1 MLWFHYKLNKNEL
14 RVTMNLIGRDKEIK
28 LLTQLYKSTSPEF
41 LALYGRRRVGKTF
54 LIRECFNKRGDG
66 IFFNVTGAKNAP
78 MKEQIKHF
86 TSQLSDAFYSGI
98 ELKER
103 KNWDETFDQLTKT
116 IKKQVPKNK
125 KVVLFFD
132 ELPWMATPRSRLLEM
147 LDYYWNQHWS
157 QDKRI
162 KLIICGS
169 SASWIIN
176 KVIHNR
182 GGLHNRVTREI
193 HLEPFNLS
201 QTKQFL
207 QARKIKLNDRQILQ
221 LYMVTGGV
229 PFYLTKIDKG
239 LSATQI
245 IESLAFSKTGFF
257 LEEFDKLFSSLFDH
271 SDDYITLVK
280 LLAENRYGIGQRSLL
295 KKFGKKAMGYK
306 GQKMLNDLEQAG
318 FIMSFKP
325 LYNIKKGIYYRL
337 TDEYT
342 LFYLKW
348 IEPMKTGLAKKALE
362 PNYWQDI
369 KTTPEWYNWQGYAFE
384 SVCYKHLINIRRA
397 LKLNPRAVPSTWRF
411 VPKRGSKNRGAQID
425 LLFDRTDDAIT
436 VCEIKHTDQPF
447 ALTKDYVDTILQ
459 KVAVFKNR
467 THTQKQIF
475 IAFIS
480 ANGVKNNYYVEEII
494 NDIVTLTDLFN
505 E

>member
-1 MLWFHYKLNKNEL
+1 
-14 RVTMNLIGRDKEIK
+14 MNLIGRDGETNILK
-28 LLTQLYKSTSPEF
+28 QLYESASPEF

-54 LIRECFNKRGDG
+54 LVREFFKPKEEG
-66 IFFNVTGAKNAP
+66 IFFNVTGTKNAP

-98 ELKER
+98 ELKEG
-103 KNWDETFDQLTKT
+103 KNWDEAFDQLTKT
-116 IKKQVPKNK
+116 IKEQTPRNK

-132 ELPWMATPRSRLLEM
+132 ELPWMSTRRSRLLEM

-157 QDKRI
+157 QDSRI

-176 KVIHNR
+176 KVIHHR

-201 QTKQFL
+201 QMKQFL
-207 QARKIKLNDRQILQ
+207 HARKIKLNDQQILQ

-229 PFYLTKIDKG
+229 PFYLTKIEKG
-239 LSATQI
+239 FSASQI
-245 IESLAFSKTGFF
+245 IESLAFSKAGFF
-257 LEEFDKLFSSLFDH
+257 LEEFDKLFSSLFDDG
-271 SDDYITLVK
+271 DDYIRLVK
-280 LLAENRYGIGQRSLL
+280 LLAENRYGIGQRKLL
-295 KKFGKKAMGYK
+295 EKLGKKAVGGK
-306 GQKMLNDLEQAG
+306 GRKMLDDLEQTG
-318 FIMSFKP
+318 FIMSFRP
-325 LYNIKKGIYYRL
+325 LYNVKRGTYYRL

-348 IEPMKTGLAKKALE
+348 IEPIKRGFAKKALE

-369 KTTPEWYNWQGYAFE
+369 QSTPEWYSWQGYAFE

-397 LKLNPRAVPSTWRF
+397 LKLNPRALPSTWRF
-411 VPKRGSKNRGAQID
+411 IPKRGSTSRGAQID

-436 VCEIKHTDQPF
+436 LCELKYTDEPF
-447 ALTKDYVDTILQ
+447 KLTKAYVDNIMQ
-459 KVAVFKNR
+459 KVSVFKER
-467 THTQKQIF
+467 THTNKQIF

-480 ANGVKNNYYVEEII
+480 ANGVKNNYYADELITSII
-494 NDIVTLTDLFN
+494 TLSDLFN
-505 E
+505 Y